1 MSFFAKLFGL
11 NNKPVESS
19 TEIATLSFLE
29 IMEKRRSIYAIGRNL
44 SQSPAE
50 IEQLI
55 QNAIKASPSSFN
67 SQSSRAV
74 ILFGQSHENFWSIV
88 LETLRK
94 LVPNEAFAA
103 TQQKIQSFSAGAGTV
118 LFYEDQNVVK
128 GLQEQ
133 FTAYADNFPVWSE
146 HSTAIAQFAVWSAL
160 AEQNIG
166 ASLQHYNP
174 IIDQEVAQTFAVPE
188 HWKLRAQLVFG
199 SIEAE
204 ASEKAFMDDAD
215 RFKTFA

>member
-19 TEIATLSFLE
+19 TEIAALSFLE

-44 SQSPAE
+44 NQSPAE

-133 FTAYADNFPVWSE
+133 FTAYADNFPIWSE

-204 ASEKAFMDDAD
+204 AGEKAFMDDAD